1 MSTGLTFFHLHR
13 HWSRFLKYL
22 RDFDPAVTTG
32 GFIRLL
38 VMVIIQMTAG
48 LVFTSLLLHYQVS
61 VGFGTYRGWADI
73 HYNFSRISLVPTAFM
88 TKEDYFWTMF
98 SWWLPV
104 VAALTVFVIYS
115 FTNEVTKDYKAGFT
129 WLLEVVL
136 RRPTQTDK
144 PKPVLNKMYVH
155 VAQCLVRRISS
166 RYSLARLSAVKVP
179 SSLRKVIT
187 ISTTWAHPRQTP
199 PSPKGAFLV

>member
-48 LVFTSLLLHYQVS
+48 LVFTSLLVHYQVS
-61 VGFGTYRGWADI
+61 RGFETYRGWADI
-73 HYNFSRISLVPTAFM
+73 HLHFSRIALVPTAFM
-88 TKEDYFWTMF
+88 TKEEYFWTMF
-98 SWWLPV
+98 SWWLPIT
-104 VAALTVFVIYS
+104 AALIVFVFYS
-115 FTNEVTKDYKAGFT
+115 FTTEVTKDYKAGFT

-136 RRPTQTDK
+136 RRPTHTDK
-144 PKPVLNKMYVH
+144 PRPVLNKMYVH
-155 VAQCLVRRISS
+155 VAQCSVRRISS
-166 RYSLARLSAVKVP
+166 HYFPGRLNAVKAP
-179 SSLRKVIT
+179 SSL
-187 ISTTWAHPRQTP
+187 
-199 PSPKGAFLV
+199 